1 MDHTQPF
8 ESAISGGILP
18 CVALLARRLDN
29 SDVLSTYL
37 GPKSIAAADP
47 DPIDANTIFTLASI
61 TKLATTV
68 AALQLVERGRI
79 QLDDDVAELL
89 PVLCR
94 QKIISGFDD
103 QGQPVLQ
110 DRKSPITLRHLLT
123 HSSGAG
129 YTFLDAGEKLRQYHR
144 FHGTP
149 PNHGPTVETRFGV
162 PLLYQP
168 GEGWAYGAGIDWA
181 GRLVEQLTGQSLEDY
196 FAQHIWK
203 PLGASG
209 TFTFFPSAQGLAG
222 MASRAREG
230 PDKLTP
236 VPGGLDLNAGVEACF
251 GGQGGHGRADDV
263 LKLLHSL
270 LANDGRVLRPATA
283 DAMFRGQLS
292 PASKAALKQSLEGSA
307 WAVGDYY
314 PGDEYDWGLGGLLVE
329 KAGRGAPYARGAN
342 TLTWSG
348 APNLFWFIDRAN
360 GLCGLFV
367 TQLLP
372 PGDAGATD
380 AIREF
385 QKVAYQKNKTQG

>member
-236 VPGGLDLNAGVEACF
+236 VPGGLDLNAGVEA
-251 GGQGGHGRADDV
+251 
-263 LKLLHSL
+263 
-270 LANDGRVLRPATA
+270 
-283 DAMFRGQLS
+283 
-292 PASKAALKQSLEGSA
+292 
-307 WAVGDYY
+307 
-314 PGDEYDWGLGGLLVE
+314 
-329 KAGRGAPYARGAN
+329 
-342 TLTWSG
+342 
-348 APNLFWFIDRAN
+348 
-360 GLCGLFV
+360 
-367 TQLLP
+367 
-372 PGDAGATD
+372 
-380 AIREF
+380 
-385 QKVAYQKNKTQG
+385 